1 MTYDDV
7 RRIVLALPGI
17 EERTNYGTPALY
29 VGKQLLV
36 RLKEDGRDIVL
47 RISLEEKAYL
57 IEADPD
63 TFYETDHYK
72 GWPGVLA
79 RLDRLDAATVKTLVA
94 RQWRVGA
101 PKRLQ
106 KAHPEIGA

>member
-17 EERTNYGTPALY
+17 EERPSYGTPALY

-47 RISLEEKAYL
+47 KMSLEEKAYL
-57 IEADPD
+57 MEADPD
-63 TFYETDHYK
+63 TFYETDHYR
-72 GWPGVLA
+72 GWPAVLA
-79 RLDRLDAATVKTLVA
+79 RLERLDAATVHALVA
-94 RQWRVGA
+94 RQWRVRA